1 MKKFSQAVVKYRVV
15 IFILSLVLLIPSAW
29 GYLNTRVNYDILS
42 YLPGDIETMEGQEI
56 LQDEFGTGAFSMLV
70 VEGMNNKDV
79 SALKSKISEVEHVK
93 TVIWYDSIADL
104 SVPVE
109 ILPEDL
115 QKVFMNGDDTLMV
128 VMYDS
133 SMSSDETMEAI
144 EDIRALSSEQC
155 FVSGMSAI
163 VTDTK
168 NIANRETPMYVLI
181 AAVLSAIV
189 LSLTMD
195 SYIIP
200 LFFLLSIGMAIVYN
214 LGSNIFMG
222 EVSYITKALAAV
234 LQLGVTM
241 DYSIFLWHSFE
252 EEQESSSSDEEA
264 MAKAIQLTFSSVI
277 GSSITTVAGFIA
289 LCFMSFTLG
298 LDLGIV
304 MAKGVVLGVICCVTV
319 LPSMILIFRKAIAK
333 TKHRSLIPELN
344 ISRFVMKHYK
354 VIAAVFILLWI
365 PALYGYT
372 HTDVYYNLDSSLP
385 DYLPSIQA
393 NQKLDEKF
401 HMGATHIV
409 LADSSLSAH
418 DGAMMSRE
426 MKNVDGVKSVLGI
439 DSLLGPAF
447 SREMIPD
454 DLLSDIK
461 TDRYQMIMIISEYAV
476 ASDEVNEQCSELEKI
491 VKKYDS
497 TGMLIGEA
505 PCTKDLI
512 TITDTDFARVTSV
525 SIGVIFAIILFV
537 FGSVSLPFILV
548 FVIEFAV
555 FLNMGIPGFTGTVLP
570 FVASIVIGTI
580 QLGSTVDYAIL
591 MTTRYK
597 MGRSSGMDKKQAIEK
612 AHSASVHSIIVSAL
626 SFFAATF
633 GVGFYSDI
641 DMISSLCSLM
651 ARGAVISMFTVILVL
666 PAMLMIFDKLICA
679 TTRRMRR
686 K

>member
-1 MKKFSQAVVKYRVV
+1 MKKFSKAVVKYRVA
-15 IFILSLVLLIPSAW
+15 IFILSLVLLIPSVW

-79 SALKSKISEVEHVK
+79 SALKSEISEVEHVK

-104 SVPVE
+104 SVPME
-109 ILPEDL
+109 ILPEDI
-115 QKVFMNGDDTLMV
+115 QKVFLNGDDTLMV

-144 EDIRALSSEQC
+144 EDIRSLSGKQC

-168 NIANRETPMYVLI
+168 NIANKETPMYVLI

-252 EEQESSSSDEEA
+252 EEQETSSSDEEA
-264 MAKAIQLTFSSVI
+264 MAKAVQLTFSSVI

-319 LPSMILIFRKAIAK
+319 LPSMILIFRKAIVK

-344 ISRFVMKHYK
+344 ISGFVMKHYK
-354 VIAAVFILLWI
+354 AITVVFLLLWI

-385 DYLPSIQA
+385 DYLPSIQ
-393 NQKLDEKF
+393 
-401 HMGATHIV
+401 
-409 LADSSLSAH
+409 
-418 DGAMMSRE
+418 
-426 MKNVDGVKSVLGI
+426 
-439 DSLLGPAF
+439 P
-447 SREMIPD
+447 
-454 DLLSDIK
+454 
-461 TDRYQMIMIISEYAV
+461 
-476 ASDEVNEQCSELEKI
+476 
-491 VKKYDS
+491 
-497 TGMLIGEA
+497 
-505 PCTKDLI
+505 
-512 TITDTDFARVTSV
+512 
-525 SIGVIFAIILFV
+525 
-537 FGSVSLPFILV
+537 
-548 FVIEFAV
+548 
-555 FLNMGIPGFTGTVLP
+555 
-570 FVASIVIGTI
+570 
-580 QLGSTVDYAIL
+580 
-591 MTTRYK
+591 
-597 MGRSSGMDKKQAIEK
+597 
-612 AHSASVHSIIVSAL
+612 
-626 SFFAATF
+626 
-633 GVGFYSDI
+633 
-641 DMISSLCSLM
+641 
-651 ARGAVISMFTVILVL
+651 
-666 PAMLMIFDKLICA
+666 
-679 TTRRMRR
+679 
-686 K
+686 